1 MWVFV
6 KDAGFFSAV
15 ENHADRLQVIVRA
28 RCRQHAEALAA
39 KTKAEMEWTPD
50 SDYCARVIFPKTTWA
65 DFLSDAALGIC
76 YNNVK
81 GAIANDDDAFREAMF
96 ICWAAMNDFQR
107 EREGV
112 GAYSDKSHLPNR

>member
-28 RCRQHAEALAA
+28 RGRQHAETLAT
-39 KTKAEMEWTPD
+39 KTKAVVEWTPD
-50 SDYCARVIFPKTTWA
+50 SDYCARVVMPKVTWA
-65 DFLSDAALGIC
+65 DFLSDAALGIS

-81 GAIANDDDAFREAMF
+81 GAIANDDDVFREAMF
-96 ICWAAMNDFQR
+96 MCWAAMNDFQR
-107 EREGV
+107 EREKV
-112 GAYSDKSHLPNR
+112 GAYSDKSHLPNK

>member
-6 KDAGFFSAV
+6 NKAGFFSAV
-15 ENHADRLQVIVRA
+15 ENHTNRNQVIVRA

-39 KTKAEMEWTPD
+39 RTKAVVEWTPD
-50 SDYCARVIFPKTTWA
+50 SDYCARVVLGKEVWA
-65 DFLSDAALGIC
+65 HFLSEAALAIC

-81 GAIANDDDAFREAMF
+81 GAIAGDDDAFRDAMYE
-96 ICWAAMNDFQR
+96 CWASMNDFQG

-112 GAYSDKSHLPNR
+112 GAYLGKSHHFR